1 MVDADKLPRTTVIE
15 RRRVFKN
22 GRLSLE
28 HTRVEVVRT
37 KDLESAPTVDAVVLP
52 CKLGDT
58 VWAIR
63 NFRGVK
69 NAVCGKVGE
78 MFYTQNMRL
87 MIVVHFV
94 ARGEWGKTV
103 FATQEEAEAAIG
115 NAKMDGDET

>member
-1 MVDADKLPRTTVIE
+1 
-15 RRRVFKN
+15 
-22 GRLSLE
+22 
-28 HTRVEVVRT
+28 
-37 KDLESAPTVDAVVLP
+37 
-52 CKLGDT
+52 
-58 VWAIR
+58 
-63 NFRGVK
+63 
-69 NAVCGKVGE
+69 